1 MDTMSGSPGAVTA
14 DRPHV
19 STEVL
24 VGGGGPTGLC
34 TALWLAQHGV
44 DTVLVERR
52 RSVGIYPRAHL
63 LNVRTMELFD
73 RLGVADEILDK
84 GPQSDRWRGV
94 AWYTTLAGGGVGR
107 GKRIG
112 YISAWGGGP
121 DTERYATAS
130 PMRFSNLPQS
140 QLDKLLLRHTQRA
153 LGDRVCLY
161 HELVDLRQDDAGA
174 TATVVERAHG
184 TRHEISA
191 RYVVLADGG
200 RDSGTLLG
208 VGMSGPRSLV
218 EVVSV
223 YAAMDLD
230 GWADD
235 DALLTYFINPD
246 GETVHRGALLSLNP
260 ENKAS
265 DAREW
270 LASTR
275 FPMGDSRRL
284 DEGLCLERIRSMLG
298 VPGLEIEVRQISRWQ
313 YEGVVA
319 DRFRVGSCFLAGDA
333 AHRHPPTG
341 GLGLNTGVQD
351 AWNLAWK
358 LVAVLRHGAPD
369 SLLDSYEKERL
380 PVAAFNVA
388 HSLRNA
394 GRHAP
399 IGHALGLRDGGDAED
414 GWQQIGVWQS
424 DTPEGELRRRRVTEA
439 VGANAE
445 DYSQLNVEAGFSYE
459 SGCVAPDGTPRPD
472 NHGSA
477 TDFVPSARPGRHL
490 PHVWIGGGEGRHST
504 LDLVGTEAW
513 TLIVDGAAVDAWW
526 SAVGAGSD
534 AAPIG
539 MPIRVVPL
547 APDVPGSAEFR
558 AIAEVGSG
566 WALLVRP
573 DFHVVWRCRELPEDP
588 GAAVGDAVRVALR
601 GHTAATHEDD
611 LSTLIDEI
619 DEAGGPLRVGDG
631 DARAELFTVV
641 GHDG

>member
-1 MDTMSGSPGAVTA
+1 MDTTSDHGGAVVDLEARVRT
-14 DRPHV
+14 D
-19 STEVL
+19 VL
-24 VGGGGPTGLC
+24 IVGGGPTGLS

-44 DTVLVERR
+44 DTMLVERR
-52 RSVGIYPRAHL
+52 RAVGIYPRAHL

-73 RLGVADEILDK
+73 RLGVADDILRM

-94 AWYTTLAGGGVGR
+94 AWYTTLAGSGTGR
-107 GKRIG
+107 GKRVG
-112 YISAWGGGP
+112 YINAWGGGP
-121 DTERYATAS
+121 DKERYAEAS

-140 QLDKLLLRHTQRA
+140 RLDNLLLRHTRAA

-161 HELVDLRQDDAGA
+161 HELTGLRQDDDGA
-174 TATVVERAHG
+174 VATVLNRERG

-200 RDSGTLLG
+200 RNSCDLLG
-208 VGMSGPRSLV
+208 IGMLGPRSLV

-246 GETVHRGALLSLNP
+246 GETVHRGALLSLDP
-260 ENKAS
+260 TGKAS

-275 FPMGDSRRL
+275 FPMGDPRRL
-284 DEGLCLERIRSMLG
+284 DEELCLSRIRSMLG
-298 VPGLEIEVRQISRWQ
+298 VPDLKIDVRQISRWQ

-358 LVAVLRHGAPD
+358 LAAVIRHGAPD
-369 SLLDSYEKERL
+369 SLLDSYEKERM

-399 IGHALGLRDGGDAED
+399 IGHALGLRDGGDPAE
-414 GWQQIGVWQS
+414 GWEQIGIWES
-424 DTPEGELRRRRVTEA
+424 DTPEGERRRRLVDAA

-445 DYSQLNVEAGFSYE
+445 DYSQLNVEAGFRYE
-459 SGCVAPDGTPRPD
+459 SGCVVPDGTPLPANAD
-472 NHGSA
+472 SA
-477 TDFVPSARPGRHL
+477 TDFVPSSRPGHHL
-490 PHVWIGGGEGRHST
+490 PHVWLGTGGDRRSSI
-504 LDLVGTEAW
+504 DLVGSDGLTLLVDAAAQAEWEEAVGGSPIAGLPVAVVPMPGE
-513 TLIVDGAAVDAWW
+513 TPGAAEFC
-526 SAVGAGSD
+526 SISQVGD
-534 AAPIG
+534 
-539 MPIRVVPL
+539 
-547 APDVPGSAEFR
+547 
-558 AIAEVGSG
+558 G

-573 DFHVVWRCRELPEDP
+573 DLHVAWRCAALPGDP
-588 GAAVGDAVRVALR
+588 AAALRDAVAGAVR
-601 GHTAATHEDD
+601 GHTDESFETD
-611 LSTLIDEI
+611 LSRLVHEI
-619 DEAGGPLRVGDG
+619 EMAGGPLRVGDG
-631 DARAELFTVV
+631 EARAELFTVV
-641 GHDG
+641 GRDG